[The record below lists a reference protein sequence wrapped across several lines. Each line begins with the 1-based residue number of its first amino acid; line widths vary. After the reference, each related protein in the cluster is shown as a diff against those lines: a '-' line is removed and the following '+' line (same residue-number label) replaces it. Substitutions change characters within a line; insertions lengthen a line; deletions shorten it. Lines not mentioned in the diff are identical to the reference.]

1 MFNFQVNHDE
11 AVDFGLIEEGEY
23 EVIVAKA
30 FEDAA
35 KSGTMFINLHL
46 VVRNDVDQKYQNKYI
61 FASIWQSKETN
72 QYHAG
77 MLNTVAKALR
87 IENGKRY
94 NSLEELLNDF
104 RGKTARVTVK
114 HEEYN
119 GKTNARVKGW
129 EPSKFE
135 TCNHQ
140 FKNKDNAIN
149 IPGFHPVDDD
159 DCPF

>member
-46 VVRNDVDQKYQNKYI
+46 VVRNDIDQKYKNKYI
-61 FASIWQSKETN
+61 FANIWQSKDTG
-72 QYHAG
+72 QYHPG

-87 IENGKRY
+87 IENGKTY

-104 RGKTARVTVK
+104 KGRTARVTVK

-119 GKTNARVKGW
+119 GRTYERVKAW
-129 EPSKFE
+129 ESSRFS

-140 FKNKDNAIN
+140 FKTTNDIPDGFVEVEHDN
-149 IPGFHPVDDD
+149 IPF
-159 DCPF
+159 

>member
-46 VVRNDVDQKYQNKYI
+46 VVRNDIDQKYKNKYI
-61 FASIWQSKETN
+61 FANIWQSKDTG
-72 QYHAG
+72 QYHPG

-87 IENGKRY
+87 IENGKTY
-94 NSLEELLNDF
+94 HSLEELLNDF
-104 RGKTARVTVK
+104 KGRTARVTVK

-119 GKTNARVKGW
+119 GRTYERVKAW
-129 EPSKFE
+129 EPSRFS

-140 FKNKDNAIN
+140 FKNEDGGMN
-149 IPGFHPVDDD
+149 IPGFMEVDDSEI
-159 DCPF
+159 PF